1 MTSFLLSV
9 APIIVLF
16 VCLLVVKLSA
26 KLASM
31 ITFFAAFAEFLF
43 WVKPGS
49 IGMAITIE
57 KGVMM
62 TVFVGLIAFGAMLL
76 YNLVDVSGGFSIIN
90 RWLSN
95 VFRDR
100 FVLFLMIS
108 WVFSAFLQ
116 GIAGYGLP
124 AVIATTILMKS
135 GFPAAKAA
143 AASLLGH
150 SWAISFGSMGSSIFA
165 IDLVTSTPQKEI
177 LTGMSRYG
185 SLGMLCCG
193 LGVCFIYGGA
203 AFVCRGLKYV
213 VPAWAAMTVSLM
225 VMAEYEMVSVIG
237 FVTGM
242 VGVAVMMVV
251 NRLSDRKERS
261 MADAGQKR
269 RLFASVLP
277 YLLIILLSL
286 TFFVLNPG
294 LEISVSFPGYETL
307 QGAVVEAK
315 PDYVV
320 FNILKYPFTILL
332 LTTIA
337 SVIYYCR
344 IGRMERKQT
353 GLILQNTIRKIVP
366 TEITLLFLLCTAS
379 IMMDGGMTTIL
390 STGIVELTGSG
401 YPFMASL
408 IGMLGAFITGSNT
421 NSNIL
426 FGSLQETAALS
437 LGMEPALMCAV
448 QSIAASVGGTIG
460 PTTTALVAAAAGKSG
475 QEIEI
480 YKYTL
485 LPTIV
490 TAMMLGLTN
499 IIFI

>member
-1 MTSFLLSV
+1 
-9 APIIVLF
+9 
-16 VCLLVVKLSA
+16 
-26 KLASM
+26 
-31 ITFFAAFAEFLF
+31 
-43 WVKPGS
+43 
-49 IGMAITIE
+49 
-57 KGVMM
+57 
-62 TVFVGLIAFGAMLL
+62 
-76 YNLVDVSGGFSIIN
+76 
-90 RWLSN
+90 
-95 VFRDR
+95 
-100 FVLFLMIS
+100 
-108 WVFSAFLQ
+108 
-116 GIAGYGLP
+116 
-124 AVIATTILMKS
+124 
-135 GFPAAKAA
+135 
-143 AASLLGH
+143 
-150 SWAISFGSMGSSIFA
+150 MGSSIFA

-251 NRLSDRKERS
+251 NRLSDRKES

-320 FNILKYPFTILL
+320 FNILKYPFTIIL

-366 TEITLLFLLCTAS
+366 TETTLLFLLCTAS
-379 IMMDGGMTTIL
+379 IMMDGGMDDDSFDWYRGTDGERIPL
-390 STGIVELTGSG
+390 YGFAHRHARRLYHGQQYQFQYPIRFAAGNSRSVSG
-401 YPFMASL
+401 H
-408 IGMLGAFITGSNT
+408 GAGTDVR
-421 NSNIL
+421 
-426 FGSLQETAALS
+426 
-437 LGMEPALMCAV
+437 CAV
-448 QSIAASVGGTIG
+448 HRSISGRDHRSYDNG
-460 PTTTALVAAAAGKSG
+460 AGRSG
-475 QEIEI
+475 CRE
-480 YKYTL
+480 KR
-485 LPTIV
+485 
-490 TAMMLGLTN
+490 AGN
-499 IIFI
+499 

>member
-1 MTSFLLSV
+1 M
-9 APIIVLF
+9 
-16 VCLLVVKLSA
+16 
-26 KLASM
+26 
-31 ITFFAAFAEFLF
+31 
-43 WVKPGS
+43 
-49 IGMAITIE
+49 
-57 KGVMM
+57 
-62 TVFVGLIAFGAMLL
+62 
-76 YNLVDVSGGFSIIN
+76 
-90 RWLSN
+90 
-95 VFRDR
+95 
-100 FVLFLMIS
+100 
-108 WVFSAFLQ
+108 
-116 GIAGYGLP
+116 
-124 AVIATTILMKS
+124 
-135 GFPAAKAA
+135 
-143 AASLLGH
+143 
-150 SWAISFGSMGSSIFA
+150 
-165 IDLVTSTPQKEI
+165 
-177 LTGMSRYG
+177 
-185 SLGMLCCG
+185 
-193 LGVCFIYGGA
+193 
-203 AFVCRGLKYV
+203 
-213 VPAWAAMTVSLM
+213 
-225 VMAEYEMVSVIG
+225 
-237 FVTGM
+237 
-242 VGVAVMMVV
+242 
-251 NRLSDRKERS
+251 
-261 MADAGQKR
+261 
-269 RLFASVLP
+269 
-277 YLLIILLSL
+277 
-286 TFFVLNPG
+286 
-294 LEISVSFPGYETL
+294 

-320 FNILKYPFTILL
+320 FNILKYPFTIIL

>member
-1 MTSFLLSV
+1 
-9 APIIVLF
+9 
-16 VCLLVVKLSA
+16 
-26 KLASM
+26 
-31 ITFFAAFAEFLF
+31 
-43 WVKPGS
+43 
-49 IGMAITIE
+49 AITIRD
-57 KGVMM
+57 
-62 TVFVGLIAFGAMLL
+62 TVI
-76 YNLVDVSGGFSIIN
+76 
-90 RWLSN
+90 
-95 VFRDR
+95 
-100 FVLFLMIS
+100 
-108 WVFSAFLQ
+108 
-116 GIAGYGLP
+116 
-124 AVIATTILMKS
+124 
-135 GFPAAKAA
+135 
-143 AASLLGH
+143 
-150 SWAISFGSMGSSIFA
+150 
-165 IDLVTSTPQKEI
+165 
-177 LTGMSRYG
+177 
-185 SLGMLCCG
+185 
-193 LGVCFIYGGA
+193 
-203 AFVCRGLKYV
+203 
-213 VPAWAAMTVSLM
+213 AWAAMTVSLM

-320 FNILKYPFTILL
+320 FNILKYPFTIIL